1 MVFWVFQLD
10 YGLDFFSQSI
20 LNNQSWLREINLVQ
34 KSLEYGTVPENAMF
48 WDVMSEKIR
57 ILSIVTEGYLSWGPN
72 LGDIFDLLTFIKPF
86 NFFIQ
91 PDRRLNN
98 IKTHLLGSSSISSH
112 PKNIEN

>member
-48 WDVMSEKIR
+48 WDVMSEK
-57 ILSIVTEGYLSWGPN
+57 
-72 LGDIFDLLTFIKPF
+72 
-86 NFFIQ
+86 
-91 PDRRLNN
+91 
-98 IKTHLLGSSSISSH
+98 
-112 PKNIEN
+112 